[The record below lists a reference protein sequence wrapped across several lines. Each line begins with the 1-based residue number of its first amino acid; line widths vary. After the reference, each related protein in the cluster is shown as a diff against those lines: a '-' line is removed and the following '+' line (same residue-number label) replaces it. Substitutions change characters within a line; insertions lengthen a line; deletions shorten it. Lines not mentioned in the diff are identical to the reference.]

1 MLQFAQQQCAAGVK
15 KRYIRIDIYIYI
27 VFVVHDDFSIKL
39 KSNNPP
45 PSQSKDSAY
54 ALSKLTE
61 DKFSS
66 LEASIVS
73 VEEQRNKYHE
83 QFIDMIKH
91 IQQKANLALSLATSN
106 SKLIAENTERMS
118 AQQFDYQSLVER
130 IETLETKYK
139 ELTYEL
145 EESKNRSM
153 CKTLF
158 F

>member
-1 MLQFAQQQCAAGVK
+1 
-15 KRYIRIDIYIYI
+15 
-27 VFVVHDDFSIKL
+27 
-39 KSNNPP
+39 
-45 PSQSKDSAY
+45 
-54 ALSKLTE
+54 
-61 DKFSS
+61 
-66 LEASIVS
+66 
-73 VEEQRNKYHE
+73 
-83 QFIDMIKH
+83 
-91 IQQKANLALSLATSN
+91 
-106 SKLIAENTERMS
+106 MS